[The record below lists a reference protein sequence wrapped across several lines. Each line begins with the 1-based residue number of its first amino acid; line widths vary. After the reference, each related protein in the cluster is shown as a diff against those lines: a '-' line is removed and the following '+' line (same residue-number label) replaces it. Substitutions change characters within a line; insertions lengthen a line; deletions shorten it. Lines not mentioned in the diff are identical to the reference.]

1 MGKDQDTEYL
11 VDFDISNLTNGKYR
25 VDTVLFEIDDV
36 GNSYDEELLLPAFFF
51 EVQDSEDIVWN
62 QTTWGHIRF
71 PEAKVERI

>member
-1 MGKDQDTEYL
+1 M
-11 VDFDISNLTNGKYR
+11 DFDTSNLTNGKFR

-71 PEAKVERI
+71 PEATVERIK

>member
-1 MGKDQDTEYL
+1 MDLDT
-11 VDFDISNLTNGKYR
+11 SSLTNGKFR

-62 QTTWGHIRF
+62 QANWGHVRF
-71 PEAKVERI
+71 PEAKVQRLNTEG